1 MLKSCLFTLFLLAML
16 FAVPARTQEQA
27 NLEAAKTRAAAALKQ
42 AREAL
47 GGEAALAAVKSLQVQ
62 GDYKVIRG
70 ERPTQGNF
78 KIELLM
84 PDKYSRSTTLN
95 MGMMEMTMLQTVTVK
110 PTKVGQVTSTITN
123 AFATLSGG
131 NYGSTVIRST
141 KLNPTGKS
149 FTTVLWFDEQGANSD
164 LNLKFFLYHS

>member
-1 MLKSCLFTLFLLAML
+1 MSTIPRRLVATLAVAAAFAALSASAIAAPTMPATNPTDYKGLA
-16 FAVPARTQEQA
+16 ATGAAWEGNVTIP
-27 NLEAAKTRAAAALKQ
+27 AAKLGDAPYTTTVGNGIPGGVSATVTVARA
-42 AREAL
+42 R
-47 GGEAALAAVKSLQVQ
+47 V
-62 GDYKVIRG
+62 
-70 ERPTQGNF
+70 N
-78 KIELLM
+78 
-84 PDKYSRSTTLN
+84 N
-95 MGMMEMTMLQTVTVK
+95 MTMLQTVTVK